1 MSRFLGGYADLV
13 IAGGLILIAI
23 VVFLLSRMGLLPK
36 RSLPIVAGALVG
48 AFGIVIWRERRTRIM
63 RARLEELEKELKTRE
78 DKVKELR
85 AGSLA
90 SETELRKAQAEL
102 SAQRTALQQSIL
114 QVDARTREERE
125 RIDRLDTN
133 EVADEFVRRFG
144 NQPDPTAAGRA
155 SAAPVSLPA
164 GPAGPEPAGR
174 RPGP

>member
-13 IAGGLILIAI
+13 IAGGLVLIAI
-23 VVFLLSRMGLLPK
+23 VVFLLSRMNLLPK
-36 RSLPIVAGALVG
+36 KSLPIVAGALVG
-48 AFGIVIWRERRTRIM
+48 AFGIVIWRQRRIQIM
-63 RARLEELEKELKTRE
+63 RDRLKELEKELKTRE

-102 SAQRTALQQSIL
+102 SAQRAALQQSIL
-114 QVDARTREERE
+114 QVDARTKAERE

-144 NQPDPTAAGRA
+144 NEPGPTPAGLA
-155 SAAPVSLPA
+155 AAPPVAPPA
-164 GPAGPEPAGR
+164 GPAGPQPAGR